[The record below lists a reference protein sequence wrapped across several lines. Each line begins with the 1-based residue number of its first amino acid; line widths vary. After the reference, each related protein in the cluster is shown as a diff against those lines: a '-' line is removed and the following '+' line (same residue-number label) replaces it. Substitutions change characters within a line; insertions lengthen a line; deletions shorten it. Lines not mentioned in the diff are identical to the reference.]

1 VYIIEAAHNPEV
13 AGSNPAPATRKA
25 PGHGAFSL
33 PTPGFAARSRS
44 CRRRREGA
52 HRASHGTANGRER
65 GHADES
71 AAVVPASSD
80 QSRDATRRTRLA
92 NERTF
97 LAWWR
102 TGLTTFAV
110 SVGAGKLVPELSS
123 GAAWPFQ
130 AIGVAFALVGLLF
143 MLYAYVRQKR
153 VEDAL
158 ARGEYAPFESRTGLI
173 FTFLGVLLGIGTV
186 AVVLAQPG

>member
-1 VYIIEAAHNPEV
+1 
-13 AGSNPAPATRKA
+13 
-25 PGHGAFSL
+25 
-33 PTPGFAARSRS
+33 
-44 CRRRREGA
+44 
-52 HRASHGTANGRER
+52 
-65 GHADES
+65 
-71 AAVVPASSD
+71 VVPVSSD

-110 SVGAGKLVPELSS
+110 RVGAGKLVPELSS

-130 AIGVAFALVGLLF
+130 AIGVAFALIGLLF

-158 ARGEYAPFESRTGLI
+158 ARGEYAPFETRTGLI

-186 AVVLAQPG
+186 AVILAQPG